1 MAGTGAA
8 MRTASSQRHASWLD
22 RPCGSSLY
30 ARLLGQKH
38 YREYQ
43 GKVAFM
49 KAAMTTRKSLAALLF
64 IVTITCAVVASG
76 ATASPQGVRATSTTL
91 SIGLQQGYN
100 GLPFFV
106 AVRHGFFKKAGIT
119 DVKFSL
125 FNSLPAMLTAVAQG
139 QLDMGSQAIPAV
151 LAYNRATSGAKVKI
165 VAPSTSGSTMF
176 FARNNSGIPVATPSN
191 WKSTVLAWKGKKVGI
206 PVPNGLLALYVRYFV
221 KEAGMQQDDVQTVVV
236 GVGPPAVAA
245 LENGLVDVIS
255 GDALTLGLLK
265 GFGKNIL
272 GFPLKQGPSEFRNS
286 LAGVLF
292 TSETAIQ
299 ENRAKYVAFTNGL
312 AQARKFIANPKN
324 KKAVLDI
331 LTRKI
336 GLKPDEA
343 ALVYPHAVVT
353 YGGPTTSI
361 SRRSMGLTLSTLL
374 KSNVITGPLPA
385 YDFLVADFAK

>member
-1 MAGTGAA
+1 MRAPVASRRVFAFVLLIVTIACALGTTGA
-8 MRTASSQRHASWLD
+8 RASSQ
-22 RPCGSSLY
+22 
-30 ARLLGQKH
+30 
-38 YREYQ
+38 E
-43 GKVAFM
+43 
-49 KAAMTTRKSLAALLF
+49 
-64 IVTITCAVVASG
+64 
-76 ATASPQGVRATSTTL
+76 VRAIPTTL

-106 AVRHGFFKKAGIT
+106 AVRHGFFKKAGIS

-125 FNSLPAMLTAVAQG
+125 FSSLPAMLTAVAQG
-139 QLDMGSQAIPAV
+139 QLDVGSQAIPAV
-151 LAYNRATSGAKVKI
+151 LAYNRATSGTKVKI
-165 VAPSTSGSTMF
+165 IAPSTSGSTMF
-176 FARNNSGIPVATPSN
+176 FARNNSGIPVATTSN
-191 WKSTVLAWKGKKVGI
+191 WKSTVLSWKGKKVGI
-206 PVPNGLLALYVRYFV
+206 PVPNGLLALYVRHFV
-221 KEAGMQQDDVQTVVV
+221 KEAGMQPDDIQTVVV

-272 GFPLKQGPSEFRNS
+272 GFPMKQGPPEFRSS

-299 ENRAKYVAFTNGL
+299 ENRRKYEAFTNGL
-312 AQARKFIANPKN
+312 VQARKFIANPKN
-324 KKAVLDI
+324 KKAILDI
-331 LTRKI
+331 MTRKI
-336 GLKPDEA
+336 GLKSDEA
-343 ALVYPHAVVT
+343 ALVYPHAIVT

-361 SRRSMGLTLSTLL
+361 SRKSMGLTLSTLL